1 QVSMTAEASTQ
12 IGSLSGGQRRRVFL
26 ARALAAGPDLYLLDE
41 PVTGVDATTQ
51 EDLMDILEAE
61 ARSGR
66 TVVATTHD
74 LGCANQR
81 FQQVAT
87 VNRTIIAHG
96 PSSLILDPDVLA
108 RTYGGHLLVLGGQ
121 TVVLDD

>member
-1 QVSMTAEASTQ
+1 
-12 IGSLSGGQRRRVFL
+12 
-26 ARALAAGPDLYLLDE
+26 
-41 PVTGVDATTQ
+41 
-51 EDLMDILEAE
+51 MDILEAE
-61 ARSGR
+61 ARSGK

-74 LGCANQR
+74 LACAAQR

-108 RTYGGHLLVLGGQ
+108 ADVRRPPPRARRADGRPRRRPPPRRRPGRREALPRGRPARRRRRRTGEHPEP
-121 TVVLDD
+121 